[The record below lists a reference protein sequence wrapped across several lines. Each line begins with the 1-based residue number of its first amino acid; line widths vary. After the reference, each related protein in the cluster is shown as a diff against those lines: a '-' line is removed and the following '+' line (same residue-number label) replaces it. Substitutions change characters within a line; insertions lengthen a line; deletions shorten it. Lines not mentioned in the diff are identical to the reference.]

1 MILALAFALHA
12 DAAAASVADLQAA
25 LASPAGWAPVTTT
38 TERGVGPITVRHKP
52 AAGVDCLEGAV
63 DTQASLDRLLA
74 TARDIDGSAR
84 WSSFKLPYSKALTRA
99 SAFDYLQ
106 VLDNPSPVDDRYWL
120 LRGTATQ
127 SANAARFTWVDIPE
141 DAQPAAI
148 AEVRARFPSAVPSGR
163 NVGGWIFE
171 RTASGTRVRYQIC
184 SEAGGNIPAWVG
196 KLAAQKALPTT
207 MADLILQASQ

>member
-1 MILALAFALHA
+1 MILALSVSAAAFA
-12 DAAAASVADLQAA
+12 ASTADLQAA
-25 LASPAGWAPVTTT
+25 LASPSGWAAVTTT

-52 AAGVDCLEGAV
+52 AGGMDCLEGAV
-63 DTQASLDRLLA
+63 DAAAPLERLLS
-74 TARDIDGSAR
+74 TARDIDGSAK
-84 WSSFKLPYSKALTRA
+84 WSSFKLPYSKALTRGG
-99 SAFDYLQ
+99 SFDYLQ

-127 SANAARFTWVDIPE
+127 AADSARFTWVDIPE

-148 AEVRARFPSAVPSGR
+148 AEVRSRYPSAVPSGR

-171 RTASGTRVRYQIC
+171 RTSTGTRVRYQIC

-207 MADLILQASQ
+207 MADLVLQASR